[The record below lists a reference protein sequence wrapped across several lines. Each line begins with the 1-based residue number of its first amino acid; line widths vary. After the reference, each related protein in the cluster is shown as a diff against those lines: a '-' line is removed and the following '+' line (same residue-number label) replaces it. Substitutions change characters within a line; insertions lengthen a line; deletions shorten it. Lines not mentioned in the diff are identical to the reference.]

1 MKFHVADW
9 IVLKWSNKT
18 FFITSFTTITN
29 TTIIA
34 VQRLSWQLSVPDKI
48 LWLALRREPVN
59 LF

>member
-9 IVLKWSNKT
+9 IVLKWSNKL

-34 VQRLSWQLSVPDKI
+34 GQRLRWQLS
-48 LWLALRREPVN
+48 
-59 LF
+59 LFLTKSYDLPHVASQ